1 VTTPLPVG
9 PLTPYVTPATLV
21 SAPTG
26 IAWSTIPPGKD
37 VTPAQHLAEQAN
49 ICARATA
56 QADEYCNQVLR
67 ATSDTEVYHGP
78 DYRVTVQQTGNVR
91 IILQRWPVLAVTKVE
106 VSPAAT
112 WPRQWVTLP
121 AGWAEPETPP
131 AGLYGSTAPSAA
143 GSGGQSILIGPGYV
157 DWSQGR
163 QGYTIRVT
171 YVNGWPHAG
180 LVSPASPGATSLQV
194 DDCTGWAVQNTAT
207 GVSGATGVVK
217 DGGSQEVI
225 QVAAASAAAG
235 PGTLTLASPLQ
246 FPHPA
251 GVVVTALPASVEW
264 AVILMGAAQAL
275 ARGATTTT
283 VQALKPAAA
292 SSGKHAED
300 LLTEAELLLGPYRRT
315 I

>member
-1 VTTPLPVG
+1 MTTPLPVG

-37 VTPAQHLAEQAN
+37 VTPARHLAEQAN

-180 LVSPASPGATSLQV
+180 LVSPAPQGATSLQV
-194 DDCTGWAVQNTAT
+194 DDCTGWAVTSGA
-207 GVSGATGVVK
+207 GVTGATGVVK
-217 DGGSQEVI
+217 DSGAQEVV
-225 QVAAASAAAG
+225 QVTAASAQAG
-235 PGTLTLASPLQ
+235 PGTLTLAAPLR
-246 FPHPA
+246 FPHQP
-251 GVVVTALPASVEW
+251 GVAVTTLPASAEW
-264 AVILMGAAQAL
+264 AVILFATAQAL
-275 ARGATTTT
+275 TRGATTTT
-283 VQALKPAAA
+283 VQALKPATQT
-292 SSGKHAED
+292 SVKHVDD
-300 LLTEAELLLGPYRRT
+300 LCTEAELLLSPYRRV